1 LPEQEKGTAKRRG
14 HPRGWPLG
22 IQAIC
27 PVNSCLRRKQS
38 PVGIMC
44 LFRTSVKENY
54 RKIPSYNYLF
64 HLDLAAFFAIS
75 LRRFAVNF
83 DALASPPFNPPR
95 RPRLVA
101 TVSSRGIR
109 VSSGEPSICSPMARS
124 TTDKAVAVKSSLVP
138 FDLTLNGFTDP
149 ILTQGQEPATG
160 VGFQTDPLPVARI
173 LGCFAFTS
181 ILAMNFCFLSGN
193 S

>member
-1 LPEQEKGTAKRRG
+1 MLS
-14 HPRGWPLG
+14 
-22 IQAIC
+22 
-27 PVNSCLRRKQS
+27 N
-38 PVGIMC
+38 
-44 LFRTSVKENY
+44 
-54 RKIPSYNYLF
+54 NYLF

-101 TVSSRGIR
+101 MVSSRGIR
-109 VSSGEPSICSPMARS
+109 VSNGEPSICSPMACS

-149 ILTQGQEPATG
+149 ILTRSQEFGTG
-160 VGFQTDPLPVARI
+160 VEIQTDPLPCQRMVGTRRPKRRKNRDATATAASTHGEQAGTSGQGFQPR
-173 LGCFAFTS
+173 LGQGV
-181 ILAMNFCFLSGN
+181 LALAVL
-193 S
+193 